1 MSRGKTK
8 KLGCSVNV
16 AVESILTVGMM
27 RAYCIVIW
35 DIFKRMK
42 DATYERGFQ
51 KSKDYY
57 KKKDLHRGC
66 QAVGNVV
73 E

>member
-1 MSRGKTK
+1 M
-8 KLGCSVNV
+8 

-27 RAYCIVIW
+27 RAYCVVIW

-42 DATYERGFQ
+42 DATCERGFQ
-51 KSKDYY
+51 KIKDYY
-57 KKKDLHRGC
+57 KKKGLHWGC